1 MIRIFPNE
9 AWKEFEVEFKAQK
22 RYAISSYGRLVKFS
36 EKIEDGELLKG
47 TLKGKY
53 KIFSYN
59 IKKDNKEYHKF
70 KYLRKLVAENFLP
83 KKSEEQAYV
92 LYLDYNKNNNFVAN
106 LKWAT
111 RKEMLE
117 HRRKNPLIIEG
128 IIKFAPGPG
137 KKDSYKLNSA
147 KVKIIKRKLLD
158 PNRKTR
164 MKILAKQYGVSEMQL
179 YRIKSGENWG
189 QVTVD

>member
-9 AWKEFEVEFKAQK
+9 EWKEFEIEFKAQK
-22 RYAISSYGRLVKFS
+22 RYAISNYGRLARFS
-36 EKIEDGELLKG
+36 EKIEEGELLKG
-47 TLKGKY
+47 AMKGPY
-53 KIFSYN
+53 KIFSYTIN
-59 IKKDNKEYHKF
+59 KGKKKHHKF

-83 KKSEEQAYV
+83 KKSEEQVYV

-111 RKEMLE
+111 RQEMLE
-117 HRRKNPLIIEG
+117 HRRKNPRIIEG
-128 IIKFAPGPG
+128 IIKFAPGPEREH
-137 KKDSYKLNSA
+137 SYKLNSA

-164 MKILAKQYGVSEMQL
+164 MKMLAKQYGVSEMQL

-189 QVTVD
+189 HVTID